1 MLQHFNTT
9 AYGINVCERMLIY
22 ARIRSQKLIYVRDTL
37 GIRRVRSEYADIRL
51 CTLCYTQ
58 RPTYFL
64 DMLKIYQHMRAY
76 RIYLTQT
83 TVYAHGKDWVR

>member
-9 AYGINVCERMLIY
+9 AYVINVCERMLIY

-51 CTLCYTQ
+51 CVVLYAETNI
-58 RPTYFL
+58 FL
-64 DMLKIYQHMRAY
+64 GHAQNLSAY
-76 RIYLTQT
+76 AS
-83 TVYAHGKDWVR
+83 V